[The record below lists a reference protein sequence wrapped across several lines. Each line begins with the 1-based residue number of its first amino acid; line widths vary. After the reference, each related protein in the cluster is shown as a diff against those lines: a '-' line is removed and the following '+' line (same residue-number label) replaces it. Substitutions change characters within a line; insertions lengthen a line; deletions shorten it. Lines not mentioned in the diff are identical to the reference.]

1 MEKFGRLK
9 KLFVLFSIALVMLC
23 GASLFG
29 CKNDDNMQLTLSK
42 TNVEIILGEDDNTD
56 YVYALVSNAKTLDVT
71 ISYDSLD
78 IVVTKTN
85 EGNGLTK
92 IKIIAL
98 RQCSN
103 VEVKVKGAKNSQTF
117 KVTARSPISSIIPK
131 QESYALGYDSE
142 KGGSYTL
149 SNNLVNLL
157 PEGTSQ
163 TELTYKLTN
172 DMVGVSIVGN
182 TLKIEPN
189 LDEIPQRID
198 VEVISVSDNTIK
210 TTIHFDVVKTLDISK
225 ITIEEENGVDA
236 KLSYNIPRN
245 NPNASKNSLTLVVV
259 VPSSVADSKLNV
271 KEVFAYGDL
280 GLVVKERKVEKT
292 TRGYEY
298 TFIFG
303 FSSSKSTGV
312 KKDQVWFTLSYI
324 DYPEISASTAKKVDD
339 DGTNIGVIDITAYD
353 EVTDIACYMNDT
365 LMTTTSLNVY
375 TSYNNSLGVKL
386 RFETLPTNAQNSTL
400 IMHIA
405 QTDADYIII
414 KDEKGSIQA
423 GNYGNGEITFTFESG
438 KSFYFVANENNFAQN
453 KAISLKLTS
462 QSDISSTP
470 IEKTLTLDIKEGI
483 KQFGF
488 GKTADTLTSE
498 QTYYLE
504 NSIRT
509 TLDED
514 GNQED
519 YTQST
524 IVFGIS
530 PASINLSNLTIGS
543 NGDVYELSSRPEK
556 LDDIST
562 DAISFYSLT
571 IKAKSKAV
579 GSGIVT
585 LKFESGQEI
594 KANVNVI
601 EQLTTVNVDI
611 DLFNF
616 VSSSIGKMA
625 RVNDSLSYVAIKNNK
640 MISLKYTTNTQVND
654 IKYSFVDIDLD
665 TYDVYNTD
673 SPYAKFNDL
682 TSIDTTS
689 MSETSDIINAEILKS
704 NKYISSKGVVG
715 KVWIKFTFVGS
726 KLDSDFQLVE
736 SQVDQFVLVEVYDP
750 VEYLNV
756 SNQTIELYAYN
767 DVGEVNS
774 SLTKSSFTVSINSNA
789 TYNKVLF
796 ARELSSMFSI
806 TQEEPLYINSLTTD
820 ETALI
825 ISQLNDNTYNVEA
838 KLKDQQTY
846 KLYVLAED
854 INGLTTF
861 VKQITFVI
869 KTAVQVQQ
877 IEVTNVNTIDDKQT
891 IYLKTQSLSSN
902 YNDYNF
908 KIVTKAIPENAL
920 CSDVSYMFY
929 PDSSTSSDIISIS
942 SDGIVNVSGEYGGTG
957 TIKIIPRDA
966 ILRDENGNVY
976 YRENYP
982 YKEIRIVVSDGKSKE
997 TSIRVSR
1004 ESDIKDNKLHYT
1016 IVVDNLTITKTLFE
1030 QFYGGLY
1037 GKSST
1042 SNIVATISLTNTL
1055 FESIEADAIVEDLY
1069 INCKIDNGGGTIA
1082 NANYGTINNVV
1093 IDVDASGANS
1103 FISSDGA
1110 YVGGFVGKNYGTIKN
1125 GTFSGSVKG
1134 GVTSIVGAIAGQ
1146 NLGIIES
1153 CEVLF
1158 YSLDNNEEMKLEGQ
1172 TTAALVGEMS
1182 DNSKLTKSYAY
1193 NFSNNNIGANYGLVG
1208 KISSSSARITECFAD
1223 LGQTKNM
1230 CEDNADIDIT
1240 KVIKDS
1246 YVTYETTD
1254 ENDEKIYKFSYIMT
1268 KRNGSILRGETQD
1281 TDAYFDSINFGY
1293 NEVWNKDSANS
1304 FNRGFPYL
1312 NNVKRVIAV
1321 TGEELDNIQIKKTSL
1336 SFAQSGDK
1344 AILMLNKTTQ
1354 NLSSVDTLL
1363 LSQYNTISLL
1373 DLFNIS
1379 STSGLEI
1386 KSSDSNIISLTAS
1399 SLKVINRGDCT
1410 LTISSKYDRSIASK
1424 VINIKVIYA
1433 TNDFTMIYNNT
1444 QLVNGTIVGLKLNST
1459 QKFTS
1464 YIKDEIALNQTN
1476 YNLMLEDYNVRFVD
1490 INGDSCGSIVGS
1502 KIGAH
1507 SVILT
1512 GNDDILLNVYLYLD
1526 GLDAD
1531 WQEILKSSTQ
1541 KGITLHPLK
1550 GANSI
1555 LSSMSSANISAS
1567 DALSVTLTI
1576 DSDIEDETI
1585 ACDIYDE
1592 NWTLV
1597 YDSNGYSFAQ
1607 GSVVTESLFNVNILS
1622 NDNNIYN
1629 LSIELNK
1636 NKLDEVG
1643 GSYYMLRFYATSNSS
1658 NVYVD
1663 VKLNILT
1670 QEIIRLDVN
1679 NYSFKENVSQGE
1691 TYNYY
1696 PTNTLT
1702 NQNPSL
1708 LDIMVYPAYASYSY
1722 LTVTS
1727 SVINGEKLSLIS
1739 MRKGSQTGESSS
1751 AFYVDNLTNFEFI
1764 ENGIKIFNNSNSNAE
1779 IARFYIRALA
1789 TSAIKVDTI
1798 FNIYINAY
1806 DKNGEVVYSYIH
1818 SLLISPPVKAG
1829 LSIEGKTEVDGKYY
1843 ALMGEQL
1850 TVKMIIEKSQTISSY
1865 KLVRKVDNQETSDGI
1880 GIVSFNNDYVSI
1892 DSKYY
1897 QATFTI
1903 NLDENSLNDFVFQVT
1918 TKRTINGKE
1927 ELTISQLNV
1936 YVIPFELNFAKTEVK
1951 NGNSGSNIFGDIYF
1965 NHTIDFNI
1973 GANYTESG
1981 EKYYKNFLENY
1992 TYSGNNYFINSNLN
2006 SKLEVLRTNLY
2017 YVNDDGSVSSIYN
2030 KETKTYRADY
2040 LVEFSESTETDELLF
2055 IGNSLGTQKMRF
2067 EMRATFPDGTTYVY
2081 RFDFTIQIKAELNDD
2096 EPVQIYTAQ
2105 EFLDAFNQADTEHY
2119 MLMKDIRLY
2128 DYTPITSTQSVAS
2141 LDGNGFTI
2149 SLCSFASDVTNF
2161 ALFENIDADTVVKNV
2176 RVNIY
2181 NLGLLNIDS
2190 SVVTQVNYAPMAIN
2204 NNGIITNSEVVNLFN
2219 GIGVDTKQQTSG
2231 ILLSTDYAAG
2241 IEAKTAGFVL
2251 NNNGTI
2257 TNSRVGV
2264 NSTTYTTYKANSNGT
2279 VTEKSYSGEFLP
2291 QFNINSFGDIAG
2303 FVYENTGHI
2312 TSSFVSNVRIINS
2325 SDIDYT
2331 TITSGFVVKNSGT
2344 ISMSYTKGIKASTS
2358 DIHATRY
2365 GIETSGIASGFVYE
2379 NSSSISDCY
2388 SNINLTN
2395 TQNNPGR
2402 TSSGFVYKNLEG
2414 AKISNSLSLSRI
2426 INATTTQRNFSGVD
2440 ELGNYMCASDTIENC
2455 YYYDQEAIDSD
2466 DIIIQDAY
2474 GENAT
2479 SISSVIMEA
2488 YFYGFNFSKN
2498 DNDDGIWVMTGIGP
2512 ELVSANDIAT
2522 SIRYMSEKSANLE
2535 KPKTSYVNDFRYGSK
2550 SNPILIK
2557 DATTLNEAFSGTANK
2572 SVDNYV
2578 NIESNTIFGNY
2589 RLIDNI
2595 DLHDLVSET
2604 ETYTLNSSTKTL
2616 SGNFTS
2622 DASGKFDGN
2631 GFEITNLSITNSG
2644 EDKNLLSY
2652 GMFSEITG
2660 GAIVENV
2667 NIVLGDQNNEKEI
2680 FGIEAKNIPN
2690 VGTLAGKV
2698 EDSKI
2703 VNVNVSALQKADTVT
2718 VRGKNAVGGI
2728 AGLVK
2733 GESYI
2738 INSKVQDI
2746 NVTAAYYPANVQ
2758 GTSYSDYNEY
2768 NRWSDTEN
2776 LSYAGGVVGILD
2788 YYTEATKNTETFQDK
2803 ISITDATMVLVKNI
2817 GTSVIEGGTVGGIAG
2832 YTGNL
2837 TTLQDVQYMPY
2848 TKTVS
2853 DYEKQGLYSY
2863 NGFAGG
2869 IAGLNKGYLR
2879 QVRSEH
2885 DDVNIFYEE
2894 DGLSLTLQQLIE
2906 LNSLSYYYTSQNITG
2921 ESGES
2926 NGTETAYERGNLQL
2940 FYKENYSPIAIGG
2953 LVGLQC
2959 GGKIEK
2965 SYSKINVRA
2974 SNTKIAGGIVGIVA
2988 AISDVSGDNSEEVTQ
3003 ARLSEVYASGD
3014 VYAKEISSGII
3025 GKDFN
3030 TTSGKI
3036 TVLEKVNAVNMW
3048 SKDSNGTSSTFCYI
3062 SSSETVDM
3070 TMSSVY
3076 YLKTNEGIRASGE
3089 AVEWSRVSKSQDN
3102 VKELYKQGYDFG
3114 EDYDNI
3120 FFAKGWDTN
3129 FWQRDDDEL
3138 YPHMIFG
3145 YFDKT
3150 IRIQTQKD
3158 LEKLRYTSTSNT
3170 GKVTYIL
3177 DPIDNGE
3184 NIYDD
3189 TSKIRLI
3196 TVNKYISPIIGF
3208 ASILRGGE
3216 DPNIE
3221 YGFNFTVSQR
3231 PLFET
3236 TLNGAIFKDFSV
3248 YFDYKSKNTTQATS
3262 ISQTSGFVRT
3272 ANSTTFS
3279 NLTFNNITINAKA
3292 SGTLKAGIVCAVAK
3306 GTCSF
3311 EKIELKNCSINFS
3324 SPTIASVG
3332 LLFGEG
3338 NLSTSASVIDVTLD
3352 EGAAISGSKI
3362 SGSDNKQSFIG
3373 LVAGKLDNFNSI
3385 KINIKTSKLS
3395 ISIKDTLNSAILG
3408 SLIGSLK
3415 SQNQSSSFS
3424 VSAEKF
3430 SPTLAINGCTKS
3442 IIGGVVGQANC
3453 VSIKELSF
3461 TPDVD
3466 ICTNTTT
3473 IEPDGIQST
3482 TNACDFDNS
3491 TFGGIIGYAEKCSL
3505 KVIQLGSYT
3514 YDNDGVKKQGEIEIS
3529 NVQGNCY
3536 IGSFVGQMDGGSAD
3550 KITSF
3555 ASLSINL
3562 KKNIIGEKDN
3572 TPKLYIGGFAGTISG
3587 TILGNQ
3593 GVLIMNGDIAV
3604 TQTSKIENYD
3614 VYIANVVAQAKDSE
3628 LYNCYTTGDIMYS
3641 VGQSNPINNNVNL
3654 YTSGIVAY
3662 VGENVK
3668 VSNNISCG
3676 NVYPTYYNGTKSF
3689 NVSKL
3694 GGTSYIFTQF
3704 VYGGIIGTIQADTV
3718 AFNNNISINTLFN
3731 ELDEKLTSGADSYYA
3746 NALVGNN
3753 NEKIGEQ
3760 SDNKYAHVYTLTTDS
3775 MGENVSLGSVLGKIQ
3790 EKLGSQSTDESTKS
3804 LYNNF
3809 FKSGSKVNPQTNV
3822 GDENENKYIFLD
3834 EDEKAEKGSL
3844 TKSINLTNTFLVSDG
3859 RQIKVSSNDV
3869 STPFGKIDENSIV
3882 SGVVTCVTISV
3893 SGEGAEASGFALN
3906 NEGIIYSS
3914 NAVGGRNDE
3923 EPIRGLVKSTQ
3934 FAAGFVNNNSG
3945 LVKNCFTYLDV
3956 ISPYVGS
3963 SDTVTVAGFARFNS
3977 GYIVSSYT
3985 TGEVSNIADDDNK
3998 TCKGKM
4004 YLFAPGYVSS
4014 SYSIARMVDK
4024 SLDDTNRQLVSR
4036 RFAFEKDK
4044 ADEAC
4049 FYDKYACEAKL
4060 YDETLGNKTDEI
4072 SIDYDATENDKK
4084 SDSKTESSDFYRKV
4098 EYSFGYDSFISG
4110 AYENIAYMHFYTGN
4124 GTSVAPFKI
4133 PNLGKL
4139 QLIERAEADTN
4150 KETIYFRLDN
4160 NINAE
4165 YISGTI
4171 NWEALDL
4178 EKINFDGSKYDY
4190 GSNNNA
4196 SGKNYEIKKLTSD
4209 IYGLFNEITASTIQN
4224 IDLDNIVIDSAL
4236 SAKVIGLFANNIESS
4251 IIKNI
4256 NLNIDA
4262 SNLNNTLED
4271 VDNDCTIGLLIGKV
4285 TSGTLSSSKVTV
4297 DYSGDDT
4304 SLKISN
4310 KYNWIIGG
4318 VVGEQE
4324 GGTIKS
4330 VELTGT
4336 TATGQQTFPTFSV
4349 QFNNDKSTIYQE
4361 DKKFVIGGIV
4371 GKQIGGLLSAVGLKC
4386 NISAFTNNDT
4396 QIGENLTLKLGG
4408 IVGESTVTSMKDNEG
4423 NSQGIQQAFT
4433 SDGVVIEG
4441 GNHLSFAKSYV
4452 AGICGFGGAL
4462 DQCKNGASISS
4473 NAVYYYKSFRTYEMA
4488 EPIKEISEKDWETEQ
4503 KNWTLDKEKGYW
4515 TNNSNKDQIAVKNDS
4530 VYEVYDLDADGKY
4543 ATVTGGV
4550 DTTNNGFGRDPETVG
4565 IKQETFEEYYN
4576 CYNEGDWFAQYRKLL
4591 YARVKQEAYAGGLAN
4606 SYYYIS
4612 NSLNTSED
4620 IVGGMDSKNIH
4631 SAYYLDYGNIAALT
4645 ATSSGIIF
4653 ASDAIFDWG
4662 VKIPGWGYVA
4672 AGVALGAATATT
4684 ILAVQKEVPLQETY
4698 FPGNGYEYQTNKD
4711 YYYIGSQYNSE
4722 EFNLLSSKFV
4732 IPTAFKATVNFTT
4745 NKLVSKITGKTLIQL
4760 LKKGAG
4766 KLGKVVTGVVMAGP
4780 FVVDMGG
4787 VVVPELITKDPWCL
4801 PLGQIQPKDSGIITS
4816 LDQLIKKNYGIHKGS
4831 YGNTDYYYTNN
4842 DQDHLNIYSV
4852 YFDSIGLPAE
4862 GGTKGDSVY
4871 STYQVFEKVEIEG
4884 TTYYGI
4890 KDNTSILDSKTGLYK
4905 NTFDTYKVVYNVDA
4919 SSNIDKLTEKETN
4932 YGDITGFDTSG
4943 NLNSET
4949 PKASL
4954 SDLLEVTTIEESNKK
4969 IVIEI
4974 NYSDDENKTAE
4985 MMYNKTA
4992 EFINFI
4998 CSIKNANGF
5007 EKSDEY
5013 TNYLKNA
5020 SNESEELD
5028 ETKFKEIVNN
5038 ILNGD
5043 YTYEIRINTELNGVQ
5058 YSLGTANRPFK
5069 GTIIGTSFYQNKK
5082 INNISVPSLISYG
5095 KDVTVENLEL
5105 SYSQTAKKPSG
5116 DSFAGVIANAKGECK
5131 ISNVSVTYDFKDYI
5145 IDAKGN
5151 AQANTNASSVG
5162 GLVGVNNG
5170 TLVIE
5175 NSNVKDVSLFLQST
5189 GSNNYSLGVG
5199 GFVGTNAGTL
5209 EILDSNIYNLNI
5221 QSQKCANNIYGGAL
5235 GINTGSFTA
5244 TNVNIGNSK
5253 TSIIDV
5259 EGSLDTMIAGCFVG
5273 QLAGGS
5279 QNTLSNV
5286 SINLK
5291 GVYVNTSNSSG
5302 TVYAG
5307 GFAGFIDDDV
5317 TSKNIANIKIGV
5329 DQEKLSSKML
5339 VYAGIGGSAYASIAY
5354 ASDICGN
5361 GNSILDNQSFN
5372 LNVKSLSFAKP
5383 NYTNLP
5389 PSQDSDG
5396 KKSQVLLDVSNIVS
5410 AENLFFTQSFI
5421 NSDMSGFLKIDL
5433 HEYKVESH
5441 SGEMTAYVN
5450 GNKFTTYNYHK
5461 SYLLSVIVMDKIQ
5474 ASEST
5479 NYYQFSER
5487 MYKIDITGL
5496 PSKDNELNIQANR
5509 TISMVAYNEY
5519 ITDTNIYADY
5529 MQTAYPLSYRNASYL
5544 PLPTKKLVNVYRSAD
5559 INEETYNGALK
5570 DGSTLETFSVDD
5582 EWTSI
5587 KQLGDITQTMY
5598 LNELSQTININCI
5611 IKSMSYKING
5621 TDVKIDEESTT
5632 YDTYKTLTI
5641 NANCEIELTYTNKD
5655 GEEIKSPKS
5664 NDLSKIYDSI
5674 PTNVDE
5680 YTQTYSQDIKV
5691 KDINYRFAI
5700 KYKDAD
5706 GKDRYCD
5713 IDDSLRQATNK
5724 SIVVYEKLLY
5734 LDQDKTN
5741 LRKVVIISEQTLSEG
5756 GDAYKDVTDYI
5767 FVLTADG
5774 KVYDMGY
5781 IRYGNESNGLGSL
5794 DLTKR
5799 TSLFFPAGIDSINDD
5814 AIYYINGLKSLSAD
5828 NELKSKIF
5836 SIVVDDIY
5844 QGETIYYYDIEETYN
5859 QDQYLHCQET
5869 GTTYKGIYTFSIGL
5883 DNVKC
5888 DEPKLEKIQDN
5899 NYSSTS
5905 QSTGVISF
5913 VDGTETKYMY
5923 KNLNVSFNQAKEAD
5937 TNNKDYINIKYQKY
5951 DKTTKEYGDTIDVTY
5966 TWEFANEQ
5974 LYLLSKLTSSINNV
5988 STAEYTSSFIDV
6000 GDAFSYRIAN
6010 GKTIFAFANSSAENK
6025 QEYTIVGEYSVTQVD
6040 TNYKFTNKSSD
6051 DKITYFIID
6060 GTGTILEIA
6069 YKQLDIYVK
6078 EDYQN
6083 GKINVSKT
6091 AEFANC
6097 ITLDYVFDD
6106 ITIFSF
6112 VSKDSGVSSTT
6123 YIKENQEKVTYYS
6136 LLTMADATL
6145 RSFDKDLNIVQKKIS
6160 NSDNIVA
6167 YLVNNTSNSTL
6178 YVYYQG
6184 NLIYEKTIQKDVTL
6198 TKVSVDSDLNI
6209 KYALIVTTDTNN
6221 SDIKID
6227 LNNYVVI
6234 NDKTTYYQEY
6244 IKSSNSSVAL
6254 SFDTS
6259 FKYEYIKHLYK
6270 YNENKYISVFDIS
6283 QGNIN
6288 TQISIDGD
6296 VTLSGLLP
6304 INKGIFVFKFSHGVY
6319 YSIDGKTTYTG
6330 TITKN
6335 TSLSKIYTALGSL
6348 TASFE
6353 VWNISLTG
6361 EKRTLV
6367 IRTSAIN
6374 NGLANSSNV
6383 LTTGETFEYTY
6394 NDEED
6399 IDIDTAKEKKYEAT
6413 QYAKFTNGKMNF
6425 ETLAI
6430 KQKNGDGTYIDVF
6443 KINGDE
6449 TKYTEADLQ
6458 NDGYEIY
6465 EMSNGEN
6472 TITRSIIN
6480 EKFVN
6485 TFTLYTEQS
6494 ITISTIERD
6503 VSTSASGVIT
6513 VTDYLNNEVTTI
6525 ATYTY
6530 KVDENNFNKPSVY
6543 DAITVVTDSNASDE
6557 IGTTYKNGTIPYI
6570 LGINVFGI
6578 DYDFKQI

>member
-324 DYPEISASTAKKVDD
+324 DYPEMSASTAKKVDD

-601 EQLTTVNVDI
+601 EQLTTANVDI

-908 KIVTKAIPENAL
+908 KIVTKATPENAL
-920 CSDVSYMFY
+920 CSDVSYIFY

-1055 FESIEADAIVEDLY
+1055 FESLEADAIVEDLY

-1093 IDVDASGANS
+1093 IDVDASGTNS

-1208 KISSSSARITECFAD
+1208 KISSSSARIAECFAD

-1268 KRNGSILRGETQD
+1268 KRNGSILRGETQN

-1567 DALSVTLTI
+1567 DVLSVTLTI

-1727 SVINGEKLSLIS
+1727 SVVNGEKLSLIS

-1903 NLDENSLNDFVFQVT
+1903 NLDENSLNNFVFQVT

-1965 NHTIDFNI
+1965 SHTLDFNI

-2040 LVEFSESTETDELLF
+2040 PVEFSESTETDELLF

-2557 DATTLNEAFSGTANK
+2557 DATTFNEAFSGTANK

-2595 DLHDLVSET
+2595 DLHDLASET

-2768 NRWSDTEN
+2768 SRWYDTEN

-2974 SNTKIAGGIVGIVA
+2974 SNAKIAGGIVGIVA

-3076 YLKTNEGIRASGE
+3076 YLKTNDGIRASGE

-3562 KKNIIGEKDN
+3562 KKNIVGEKDN
-3572 TPKLYIGGFAGTISG
+3572 IPKLYIGGFAGAISG
-3587 TILGNQ
+3587 TTLGNQ

-3614 VYIANVVAQAKDSE
+3614 VYIANVVAQAKNSE

-3641 VGQSNPINNNVNL
+3641 VGQSNPINENVNL

-3834 EDEKAEKGSL
+3834 EDEKAEKESL

-3859 RQIKVSSNDV
+3859 KQIKVSSNDV

-4084 SDSKTESSDFYRKV
+4084 SDSKTESSDFYRNV

-4196 SGKNYEIKKLTSD
+4196 SGKNYEIKNLTSD

-4361 DKKFVIGGIV
+4361 NKKFVIGGIV

-4462 DQCKNGASISS
+4462 DQCKNGASVGSY
-4473 NAVYYYKSFRTYEMA
+4473 AVYYYKSFRKYEPTIVQENVGTDYLDNA
-4488 EPIKEISEKDWETEQ
+4488 DNGFT
-4503 KNWTLDKEKGYW
+4503 KNEKGYYEKGDLIA
-4515 TNNSNKDQIAVKNDS
+4515 TANSDGTYTIYNLTDENGFS
-4530 VYEVYDLDADGKY
+4530 YEQSSS
-4543 ATVTGGV
+4543 
-4550 DTTNNGFGRDPETVG
+4550 TTNGFGRSDKLPSESLS
-4565 IKQETFEEYYN
+4565 EFEEYYN
-4576 CYNEGDWFAQYRKLL
+4576 CYEKSGWFGRYSKIL
-4591 YARVKQEAYAGGLAN
+4591 YTRINQEAHAGGLAN
-4606 SYYYIS
+4606 SYNHIS
-4612 NSLNTSED
+4612 NSLNTSDD

-4631 SAYYLDYGNIAALT
+4631 SEYFLNEGSLHALAWTTAGIIVGCDVVYDKCILIPTWGWIVAGAALATSVGAAIAASLVP
-4645 ATSSGIIF
+4645 
-4653 ASDAIFDWG
+4653 FD
-4662 VKIPGWGYVA
+4662 
-4672 AGVALGAATATT
+4672 L
-4684 ILAVQKEVPLQETY
+4684 EERY
-4698 FPGNGYEYQTNKD
+4698 FPGNGYEYQSDTEHF
-4711 YYYIGSQYNSE
+4711 YYIGSQYNNEDFSQ
-4722 EFNLLSSKFV
+4722 FGSKVIMPAVIKAVPVLISRMISKFSKNILVKCLVNMGKKIGGFTGGVVAVAPFALDMAATV
-4732 IPTAFKATVNFTT
+4732 IPNFTT
-4745 NKLVSKITGKTLIQL
+4745 L
-4760 LKKGAG
+4760 
-4766 KLGKVVTGVVMAGP
+4766 
-4780 FVVDMGG
+4780 
-4787 VVVPELITKDPWCL
+4787 DPWCV
-4801 PLGQIQPKDSGIITS
+4801 PIGQIQTSDAGILTKDYLENCVT
-4816 LDQLIKKNYGIHKGS
+4816 DNYGIYKETMS
-4831 YGNTDYYYTNN
+4831 DEEYYYTKNDNN
-4842 DQDHLNIYSV
+4842 HLNIYNI
-4852 YFDSIGLPAE
+4852 YFDSIGLPANN
-4862 GGTKGDSVY
+4862 GTKNNVY
-4871 STYQVFEKVEIEG
+4871 STYQVYDTVTIDNVD
-4884 TTYYGI
+4884 YYGI
-4890 KDNTSILDSKTGLYK
+4890 NDNSVVYDSATGVKNSVYKHYNLLYNVNNTSVTSNLTKSTSESNIDIEGFDGISLDTESPKTSISNLLDNEVTEVGDDEIVININYSTAEDNTS
-4905 NTFDTYKVVYNVDA
+4905 
-4919 SSNIDKLTEKETN
+4919 
-4932 YGDITGFDTSG
+4932 
-4943 NLNSET
+4943 
-4949 PKASL
+4949 
-4954 SDLLEVTTIEESNKK
+4954 
-4969 IVIEI
+4969 
-4974 NYSDDENKTAE
+4974 E
-4985 MMYNKTA
+4985 MMYNKAVEMINHIYDSIEINGYDA
-4992 EFINFI
+4992 EN
-4998 CSIKNANGF
+4998 
-5007 EKSDEY
+5007 DEY
-5013 TNYLKNA
+5013 IKSLK
-5020 SNESEELD
+5020 ESGD
-5028 ETKFKEIVNN
+5028 ESAIDKFVEIVKAVKGG
-5038 ILNGD
+5038 IP
-5043 YTYEIRINTELNGVQ
+5043 YRININTTLNGVQ
-5058 YSLGTANRPFK
+5058 YSLGTSKNPFK
-5069 GTIIGTSFYQNKK
+5069 GTIQGGYTYKQSEIK
-5082 INNISVPSLISYG
+5082 NIEVPSLVSYG
-5095 KDVTVENLEL
+5095 KNVTVKNLNLE
-5105 SYSQTAKKPSG
+5105 YSNTAKKSSEN
-5116 DSFAGVIANAKGECK
+5116 SFGGVIANASGDCT
-5131 ISNVSVTYDFKDYI
+5131 IYNTTVTFNFKDYI

-5151 AQANTNASSVG
+5151 CTPYTNDASSVG
-5162 GLVGVNNG
+5162 GLVGKNSGNL
-5170 TLVIE
+5170 TIE
-5175 NSNVKDVSLFLQST
+5175 KCDVKDLSLYLLST
-5189 GSNNYSLGVG
+5189 GSNINDLGIG
-5199 GFVGTNAGTL
+5199 GFVGTNFGTL
-5209 EILDSNIYNLNI
+5209 TVSSSNVYDLNI
-5221 QSQKCANNIYGGAL
+5221 QSQKCANTIYGGAL
-5235 GINTGSFTA
+5235 GINSGSFTA
-5244 TNVNIGNSK
+5244 NKVTVGNSK
-5253 TSIIDV
+5253 TSIIDAESSGGTIV
-5259 EGSLDTMIAGCFVG
+5259 GGFVG
-5273 QLAGGS
+5273 KLAGE
-5279 QNTLSNV
+5279 
-5286 SINLK
+5286 SINNFSDIAIMLK
-5291 GVYVNTSNSSG
+5291 GVYANTSNTSN

-5307 GFAGFIDDDV
+5307 GFVGYISDDITINSNTIKLGV
-5317 TSKNIANIKIGV
+5317 EQENKSK
-5329 DQEKLSSKML
+5329 KML
-5339 VYAGIGGSAYASIAY
+5339 VYAGIGGSAYANKAY

-5361 GNSILDNQSFN
+5361 GNNLVDGDAFE

-5383 NYTNLP
+5383 NYTKLPSSQNLGQNREAL
-5389 PSQDSDG
+5389 SNGTIDSTNIISE
-5396 KKSQVLLDVSNIVS
+5396 KNLL
-5410 AENLFFTQSFI
+5410 FKQSLV
-5421 NSDMSGFLKIDL
+5421 NSDMTGFLKIDL

-5441 SGEMTAYVN
+5441 SSEMEAYVN
-5450 GNKFTTYNYHK
+5450 GEKFTTYNYHK
-5461 SYLLSVIVMDKIQ
+5461 SYLLSVITMSKTQVKENLYKTID
-5474 ASEST
+5474 
-5479 NYYQFSER
+5479 YYLFSER
-5487 MYKIDITGL
+5487 FYKVDFTGL
-5496 PSKDNELNIQANR
+5496 PSKDGELDIQANY
-5509 TISMVAYNEY
+5509 TISMIAYNEY
-5519 ITDTNIYADY
+5519 ITNSNIYSNY
-5529 MQTAYPLSYRNASYL
+5529 LQTAYPLSQRYSSYL
-5544 PLPTKKLVNVYRSAD
+5544 PNILTTVYSTRNIGID
-5559 INEETYNGALK
+5559 DFNGMDENTDTNAY
-5570 DGSTLETFSVDD
+5570 TLD
-5582 EWTSI
+5582 EYWTSI
-5587 KQLGDITQTMY
+5587 KQLDDISQSVY
-5598 LNELSQTININCI
+5598 LDSTSRKININFTI
-5611 IKSMSYKING
+5611 STSSYSISG
-5621 TDVKIDEESTT
+5621 TTVT
-5632 YDTYKTLTI
+5632 YDTDSTTNDKYKSIII
-5641 NANCEIELTYTNKD
+5641 NDEKELELSYTDSYGN
-5655 GEEIKSPKS
+5655 EETPSIST
-5664 NDLSKIYDSI
+5664 DLSKIYSSEPKGVSEYSKGTQIEI
-5674 PTNVDE
+5674 PASSTI
-5680 YTQTYSQDIKV
+5680 SK
-5691 KDINYRFAI
+5691 FAI
-5700 KYKDAD
+5700 QYIDAEGDVKYSDVGAPLK
-5706 GKDRYCD
+5706 
-5713 IDDSLRQATNK
+5713 QTTNK
-5724 SIVVYEKLLY
+5724 QIIVYEKTLY
-5734 LDQDKTN
+5734 LNQSTSN
-5741 LRKVVIISEQTLSEG
+5741 LRKVVIISNQTLNT
-5756 GDAYKDVTDYI
+5756 DNNYKEVIDYI
-5767 FVLTADG
+5767 FVITADG
-5774 KVYDMGY
+5774 KVHNMGY
-5781 IRYGNESNGLGSL
+5781 ICYGNETNGIENI
-5794 DLTKR
+5794 DLTQR
-5799 TSLFFPAGIDSINDD
+5799 TSLFFPSGIDKTTDT
-5814 AIYYINGLKSLSAD
+5814 ATYYINELVSLDKSTVNSR
-5828 NELKSKIF
+5828 F
-5836 SIVVDDIY
+5836 S
-5844 QGETIYYYDIEETYN
+5844 IEETIKDIETTYYYAIKDTYN
-5859 QDQYLHCQET
+5859 KDDQKLHYITKTTTKIATYTFDIGLNGVSVSNTVTTGET
-5869 GTTYKGIYTFSIGL
+5869 TSSSGTTTSTGIISFIDESN
-5883 DNVKC
+5883 NVKYKYNDLKAVFHAKNESVSDDYDYLKISYC
-5888 DEPKLEKIQDN
+5888 DENSINFKI
-5899 NYSSTS
+5899 
-5905 QSTGVISF
+5905 
-5913 VDGTETKYMY
+5913 
-5923 KNLNVSFNQAKEAD
+5923 
-5937 TNNKDYINIKYQKY
+5937 
-5951 DKTTKEYGDTIDVTY
+5951 TY
-5966 TWEFANEQ
+5966 TWEFVNGDDNT
-5974 LYLLSKLTSSINNV
+5974 YKLSSLTRKEDDTSINEYV
-5988 STAEYTSSFIDV
+5988 STFQNV
-6000 GDAFSYRIAN
+6000 GNNFSYRISKGN
-6010 GKTIFAFANSSAENK
+6010 TIFKFGSFESDSMSYTILG
-6025 QEYTIVGEYSVTQVD
+6025 EYTVTLNGS
-6040 TNYKFTNKSSD
+6040 NYKFTNKSSD
-6051 DKITYFIID
+6051 DKIVYFIISSD
-6060 GTGTILEIA
+6060 GTILEIV
-6069 YKQLDIYVK
+6069 YKQLEIYVK
-6078 EDYQN
+6078 EDYEN
-6083 GKINVSKT
+6083 NKIYLSKDKGET
-6091 AEFANC
+6091 
-6097 ITLDYVFDD
+6097 FDSD
-6106 ITIFSF
+6106 GVLYEF
-6112 VSKDSGVSSTT
+6112 VSVNITTFNSKEVSSTT

-6227 LNNYVVI
+6227 LNNYKVVI
-6234 NDKTTYYQEY
+6234 NDETTYYQEY
-6244 IKSSNSSVAL
+6244 IKGSNSSVAL

-6449 TKYTEADLQ
+6449 TKYTEAALQ
-6458 NDGYEIY
+6458 NDGYEVY

-6494 ITISTIERD
+6494 ITISTIERN
-6503 VSTSASGVIT
+6503 VSKSASGVIT
-6513 VTDYLNNEVTTI
+6513 VIDDLNNEVTTI
-6525 ATYTY
+6525 ATYIY